1 MIGRG
6 KEKSMFWDYV
16 IIVFAVGVVASVVI
30 SSIIAKKKGK
40 SGCGCDCSSCSA
52 CSACRKTEEDKNAQ

>member
-1 MIGRG
+1 
-6 KEKSMFWDYV
+6 MFWDYV